1 MKLIKLTKKYNG
13 RSVYVDP
20 NTVCM
25 VSESEPIDG
34 ISENPGRSWIVTTY
48 KEIIE
53 VTETAEEVARMVQE
67 STETRE
73 NPMTLAELQATI
85 ETGHSEETARFVDKC
100 VLETLRKMM
109 AEEENN
115 PEPNNP

>member
-73 NPMTLAELQATI
+73 KPNTIDTDNLAT
-85 ETGHSEETARFVDKC
+85 TDMFGF
-100 VLETLRKMM
+100 
-109 AEEENN
+109 
-115 PEPNNP
+115 